1 MSSRRAEG
9 RQQYQVWRQDKRGRG
24 CGAAVG
30 TFYYSNVLEW
40 RLLNSGDCRG
50 TARTGDVCD
59 VATAGQ
65 ELMSCAALVVIVFI
79 NYGPAVSA
87 SDIYHFTEQFV
98 PQVWTVCNCH

>member
-1 MSSRRAEG
+1 M
-9 RQQYQVWRQDKRGRG
+9 
-24 CGAAVG
+24 G

-40 RLLNSGDCRG
+40 RLLDTYVVVTVEELHS
-50 TARTGDVCD
+50 TGDVCD

-98 PQVWTVCNCH
+98 PQVWWTVCNVCY